1 MVLGECYEFK
11 LPENQ
16 DLLRFPWLRSHSA
29 GGRLCKPEDT
39 FRLSADTFGR
49 ARSRPEGRAGES
61 AFARRQGGGSLA
73 TMHSPELAS
82 KLAAF
87 RALKP
92 SGRKVVML
100 TAADYPGARLLD
112 EAGIDLILVGDSMGM
127 VTLGFADTVDVTLDD
142 MVHHTRAVRRG
153 VRRALVGA
161 DLPWHSYESPR
172 QAVASARAL
181 VAAGADAVKLEGGR
195 AMLPQIEAIIADGI
209 PFIGHI
215 GMLPQSVREEGGYKK
230 KGKTADQAAL
240 LLDDARAV
248 DGAGAL
254 AIVFEGIVPAVAA
267 EMTRAIECPSI
278 GIGSGTDCDGQILV
292 TADLTGAFPWFRPP
306 FARARG
312 DVAGEISRA
321 AREFAAEVRG
331 EGEVSLV
338 EIPQSR

>member
-1 MVLGECYEFK
+1 
-11 LPENQ
+11 
-16 DLLRFPWLRSHSA
+16 
-29 GGRLCKPEDT
+29 
-39 FRLSADTFGR
+39 
-49 ARSRPEGRAGES
+49 
-61 AFARRQGGGSLA
+61 
-73 TMHSPELAS
+73 MHSPETAS

-92 SGRKVVML
+92 AGRKVVML
-100 TAADYPGARLLD
+100 TAADYPCARLLD

-127 VTLGFADTVDVTLDD
+127 VTLGFADTVDVTLAD

-153 VRRALVGA
+153 VTQALVGA
-161 DLPWHSYESPR
+161 DLPFQTYVTPQ

-181 VAAGADAVKLEGGR
+181 MDAGADAVKLEGGVS
-195 AMLPQIEAIIADGI
+195 MLPQIKAIIADGI

-230 KGKTADQAAL
+230 KGRTPDQAAKL
-240 LLDDARAV
+240 LEDARAV
-248 DGAGAL
+248 DAAGAI

-267 EMTRAIECPSI
+267 EMTQAIRCPSI
-278 GIGSGTDCDGQILV
+278 GIGSGPDCDGQILV

-321 AREFAAEVRG
+321 ARAFAEEVRG
-331 EGEVSLV
+331 AGEVALV
-338 EIPQSR
+338 EAGQSH